1 MRTDLPRRYLLFP
14 FLSVIA
20 TSLTIAGLHAA
31 GLPHERAAL
40 ALGIH
45 DPALL
50 RVLLYAL
57 WAAATAWALVWILR
71 REGIGL
77 ADLGWRGRLSP
88 DAIGLA
94 VLGAWAAAMIWLPFD
109 VLRQALGIPLYWDPA
124 QRGFIQPASIPEF
137 ATAALAGL
145 ILVPPAEETMFRG
158 YVLPALEGRI
168 GRLGALLLHN
178 VLFALYHGAIGPGLV
193 LYIFFWS
200 FFPAL
205 LYLRYRSIYPPMLM
219 HFLNNIWVDLLVPI
233 LFSGR

>member
-20 TSLTIAGLHAA
+20 TSLTLAGLRAA
-31 GLPHERAAL
+31 GLPTERAAL
-40 ALGIH
+40 ALGIR

-50 RVLLYAL
+50 RVRLYAL
-57 WAAATAWALVWILR
+57 WAAAAAWALARILR

-94 VLGAWAAAMIWLPFD
+94 ALGAWAAAMIWLPFD
-109 VLRQALGIPLYWDPA
+109 ALRQALGIPLYWNPA

-137 ATAALAGL
+137 AAAALAGL

-219 HFLNNIWVDLLVPI
+219 HFLNNIWADLLVPI

>member
-14 FLSVIA
+14 FLSVLA
-20 TSLTIAGLHAA
+20 TSLTLAGLRAA
-31 GLPHERAAL
+31 GLPPERAAL
-40 ALGIH
+40 ALGIR

-57 WAAATAWALVWILR
+57 WAAATAWALVRILR

-109 VLRQALGIPLYWDPA
+109 ALRQALGIPLYWDPA

-158 YVLPALEGRI
+158 YVLRPWKDAS
-168 GRLGALLLHN
+168 A
-178 VLFALYHGAIGPGLV
+178 V
-193 LYIFFWS
+193 
-200 FFPAL
+200 
-205 LYLRYRSIYPPMLM
+205 
-219 HFLNNIWVDLLVPI
+219 
-233 LFSGR
+233 SGRCSCITFSSPFITAPLGPASSSISSSGPSSPPCSICVIAPFIRLC